1 MITPD
6 PEDAASDVMLT
17 RESLRDARRTELEE
31 ELVDD
36 QGRGYG
42 ESAHRG
48 LSY

>member
-1 MITPD
+1 MTTPD

-31 ELVDD
+31 LVDD
-36 QGRGYG
+36 QDRGYS